1 MFNGISARRVEDVRA
16 NQHASTKSKNNQDP
30 NGENNPVQGELE
42 IHLSLVEQEE

>member
-1 MFNGISARRVEDVRA
+1 MFNGISARRVENVHA
-16 NQHASTKSKNNQDP
+16 NNASTKSQNNQDP